1 MSSNPYCERHEWP
14 SNMGMS
20 CPDCAALAALAQK
33 LESAQKDADLWRK
46 QASLDHQQL
55 ESVQRELA
63 HWKDCHGVTADKLA
77 LTELQNSDLISR
89 IYTLGLMCDK
99 VPGLEAGYCP
109 DVGQPRDNV
118 TRIGI
123 ALKRFIE
130 KRNDLAPRNGIYHC
144 DLNNCND
151 MTERKCMCLCEKC
164 VEAKREDH

>member
-20 CPDCAALAALAQK
+20 CPDCAALAALTQK

-77 LTELQNSDLISR
+77 STELQNEEYRKALQAIEMATGSTDVNGPNWKEHLIAHLR
-89 IYTLGLMCDK
+89 RTAAD
-99 VPGLEAGYCP
+99 
-109 DVGQPRDNV
+109 
-118 TRIGI
+118 
-123 ALKRFIE
+123 ALDGFTQ
-130 KRNDLAPRNGIYHC
+130 KRNDPAPRNGIYHC
-144 DLNNCND
+144 DLTLCD
-151 MTERKCMCLCEKC
+151 YMTERKCKCLCEKC